1 MDANASNEDLLRAA
15 LLQVLGGN
23 QRGGAPKVKEA
34 DSLKFPEFPR
44 PENYRKWKTAVREE
58 IRASSD
64 KPDEAWDWLMEVY
77 QNREDTRR
85 LLQELS
91 NPPQFVTL
99 DTKILAQLSRVA
111 KGDLGTQIL
120 NFKEVEAASGRVVR
134 GRQVLFM
141 FEQYF
146 RTNEEAGALYGT
158 EDLLKI
164 HLVNDDLS
172 TFIRN
177 WDAVI
182 AGLKHMP
189 DNNTLKDIFMREIRK
204 IKRMEYDLKVYE
216 RSREGSETRTYQ
228 FLAQAVRDI
237 LSRDRL
243 KENRDRIARM
253 HAGKFSVPAEDQSSR
268 FRSPG
273 PSGGKAPC
281 FNYQKTGKCKFGD
294 KCKYLHVRGASSSP
308 RSSRSSR
315 RKSSFSR
322 GSSPS
327 RSSPGRGKGKDKSK
341 IPCRFFKS
349 SKCNRGDSCP
359 FMHESAAAA
368 APTRRNR
375 DPFPSRKSR
384 RDRSQG
390 RS

>member
-1 MDANASNEDLLRAA
+1 MKSNRGEPEGGKPHRSPPRDAWEDYLRGETGTGQPSSTRQPNVDANTSNEDLLRAA

-77 QNREDTRR
+77 QD
-85 LLQELS
+85 
-91 NPPQFVTL
+91 
-99 DTKILAQLSRVA
+99 
-111 KGDLGTQIL
+111 DLGTQIL

-141 FEQYF
+141 SEQYF

-182 AGLKHMP
+182 AGMKHMP
-189 DNNTLKDIFMREIRK
+189 DNNTLKGIFMREIRK

-308 RSSRSSR
+308 RSSRSSSR
-315 RKSSFSR
+315 QSSFSR

-327 RSSPGRGKGKDKSK
+327 RSSPGR
-341 IPCRFFKS
+341 
-349 SKCNRGDSCP
+349 
-359 FMHESAAAA
+359 
-368 APTRRNR
+368 
-375 DPFPSRKSR
+375 
-384 RDRSQG
+384 
-390 RS
+390 